1 MHPCSRPLNRN
12 TEHRPKI
19 LKILDRF
26 FQAPVNICRNAAKI
40 DGFDGRNEALT
51 RWTVLFGLS
60 ATTPKQFHPMLGAAF
75 GTDTFDCK
83 TISMAMFNSLN
94 IILRFP

>member
-1 MHPCSRPLNRN
+1 MR
-12 TEHRPKI
+12 I
-19 LKILDRF
+19 ALDRF

-40 DGFDGRNEALT
+40 NGFYGRNEAFT
-51 RWTVLFGLS
+51 RWTVLFWLS

-83 TISMAMFNSLN
+83 TISMAMFNSVN
-94 IILRFP
+94 IIRRFP